1 MKRKKLRFQ
10 YCTALFATTL
20 LVGTNCAVA
29 TASEPENI
37 ETRAPAFTEDEARN
51 AMNDAEQLKVSESP
65 PNKIAKTKDTIPDN
79 KNPIENL
86 RETLLKNMP
95 AKPDRMLSDSGE
107 IPAEIP
113 AKTKCTPPNGE
124 NPAKDTSAETEHMNF
139 GSESPIESIPAES
152 ESTLPSENSPEST
165 PSEPESIPAEPE
177 STPPS
182 SESPTEANSTEPEG
196 TDSDCENTIEDNSSP
211 PVDSILDSEHT
222 IPENTLPDLEETK
235 ALIDVNTICAKIDAL
250 PSVDQLYADAS
261 GVDDAGYDAWQSAM
275 QELHRQILELQEQ
288 YHLLTMEEQALVGDA
303 RKAKLEALGMLLEEG
318 ALLNIEGI
326 FTDEN
331 GISYRIIE
339 ESDSNNKVRVVSS
352 GKYSVTLTGIVT
364 IPPSVTFKDNGIEYE
379 VAEIGELAFNDCDQL
394 TEIIIPNS
402 VQNIGNSAFHN
413 CIALTSITI
422 PNDIL
427 ISELCFE
434 GCTQLSTM
442 KIIVAGDTPVPAS
455 VADANAFQN
464 CPAERQIIFQ
474 TPDGTELSNTTT
486 PSLASVVNIY
496 KAVDDGNKDDY
507 FWYGWKLKAPTY
519 IVTVNVLKDSNLW
532 QDHDRTFALKSTDS
546 GEFVTDLN
554 DVKNGDYL
562 LYDITNTSTPAEG
575 LDTKIPVEVKDGN
588 ITSNPVEY
596 YTVSFYDHDTLYDT
610 DTPQAP
616 QIILKDNIAAKP
628 ADPVKDGYIFEK
640 WVKEND
646 ATTEFDF
653 NSPIASQTNVYA
665 SWKSEDK
672 PDAYKVT
679 IEVYLDGKK
688 WTENCTKTFALKATD
703 SGKLTSN
710 LSAVAEGQYDIY
722 EISAGEIDTNVDV
735 TISGADASA
744 RIDYYTVQ
752 FVDENVPYGNDTPQK
767 PQIILKEQH
776 ASEPEAPTKE
786 GFIFAGWKE
795 NLESDLLYKF
805 ENITITNTINL
816 YAAWTPAD
824 SGGRPGDEENK
835 PGDGDGENKPGDGDN
850 QQPGDGENKPDDGEQ
865 PPSGDD
871 QKPGDGEN
879 KPDDGEQ
886 PPGSGD
892 GENKPGDGEQPPGG
906 GDGENKPGDGE
917 QPPGDGDNQQ
927 PGDGEQPPGGD
938 DQKPGDGE
946 NKPGGGDNQKPD
958 NGNDQKPDNNE
969 NKPDNGNQQ
978 PPEKDSG
985 QNKTA
990 PSAMDTSLNTNNT
1003 FMVTQTTAL
1012 PSEENAI
1019 NSSIPNEAITDY
1031 SSTSPVKDK
1040 EPQTGDESSTG
1051 IYSIVAILASIVFAL
1066 LHFAE
1071 HADIKELLQSINA
1084 KHKYP
1089 DKRQR
1094 ASIPFII
1101 HKKLNIQNSK
1111 KKDRTLNGIWTRRK
1125 QYYFLSG

>member
-1 MKRKKLRFQ
+1 
-10 YCTALFATTL
+10 
-20 LVGTNCAVA
+20 
-29 TASEPENI
+29 
-37 ETRAPAFTEDEARN
+37 
-51 AMNDAEQLKVSESP
+51 
-65 PNKIAKTKDTIPDN
+65 
-79 KNPIENL
+79 
-86 RETLLKNMP
+86 
-95 AKPDRMLSDSGE
+95 
-107 IPAEIP
+107 
-113 AKTKCTPPNGE
+113 
-124 NPAKDTSAETEHMNF
+124 
-139 GSESPIESIPAES
+139 
-152 ESTLPSENSPEST
+152 
-165 PSEPESIPAEPE
+165 
-177 STPPS
+177 
-182 SESPTEANSTEPEG
+182 
-196 TDSDCENTIEDNSSP
+196 
-211 PVDSILDSEHT
+211 
-222 IPENTLPDLEETK
+222 
-235 ALIDVNTICAKIDAL
+235 
-250 PSVDQLYADAS
+250 
-261 GVDDAGYDAWQSAM
+261 
-275 QELHRQILELQEQ
+275 
-288 YHLLTMEEQALVGDA
+288 
-303 RKAKLEALGMLLEEG
+303 
-318 ALLNIEGI
+318 
-326 FTDEN
+326 
-331 GISYRIIE
+331 
-339 ESDSNNKVRVVSS
+339 
-352 GKYSVTLTGIVT
+352 
-364 IPPSVTFKDNGIEYE
+364 
-379 VAEIGELAFNDCDQL
+379 
-394 TEIIIPNS
+394 
-402 VQNIGNSAFHN
+402 
-413 CIALTSITI
+413 
-422 PNDIL
+422 
-427 ISELCFE
+427 
-434 GCTQLSTM
+434 M

-455 VADANAFQN
+455 VADANAFQS

-519 IVTVNVLKDSNLW
+519 IVTVNVLKDSNPW

-653 NSPIASQTNVYA
+653 NNPIISQTNVYA
-665 SWKSEDK
+665 SWKSDDK

-688 WTENCTKTFALKATD
+688 WTENCSKIFALKAKD

-735 TISGADASA
+735 TISGADALA

-795 NLESDLLYKF
+795 ILESDVLYDF

-906 GDGENKPGDGE
+906 GDGE
-917 QPPGDGDNQQ
+917 
-927 PGDGEQPPGGD
+927 
-938 DQKPGDGE
+938 
-946 NKPGGGDNQKPD
+946 
-958 NGNDQKPDNNE
+958 
-969 NKPDNGNQQ
+969 
-978 PPEKDSG
+978 
-985 QNKTA
+985 
-990 PSAMDTSLNTNNT
+990 
-1003 FMVTQTTAL
+1003 
-1012 PSEENAI
+1012 
-1019 NSSIPNEAITDY
+1019 
-1031 SSTSPVKDK
+1031 
-1040 EPQTGDESSTG
+1040 
-1051 IYSIVAILASIVFAL
+1051 
-1066 LHFAE
+1066 
-1071 HADIKELLQSINA
+1071 
-1084 KHKYP
+1084 
-1089 DKRQR
+1089 
-1094 ASIPFII
+1094 
-1101 HKKLNIQNSK
+1101 
-1111 KKDRTLNGIWTRRK
+1111 DRK
-1125 QYYFLSG
+1125 SVV